1 MSNDDVPTDEPTAT
15 DPTSETDPT
24 SGSKAHDAKAHDH
37 DASTAAP
44 APKKKLLRLAAMVTL
59 VVGSIVLAKVTGV
72 DERLTPEAIRGF
84 MEGAGVLGFVLFLG
98 VFALGELVHVPGVF
112 FVAAAILAYGRGL
125 GGLAAYAGAVLSVI
139 VSFLVVR
146 GVGGQMLADVR
157 RPWLRKILA
166 GLERRPIRVV
176 AILRLILW
184 MAPPLNYALAMS
196 TVRLRDYMI
205 GSALGLLIPIALAS
219 LFFDWVV
226 ATFLVGH

>member
-1 MSNDDVPTDEPTAT
+1 VSTDDAPT
-15 DPTSETDPT
+15 DPT
-24 SGSKAHDAKAHDH
+24 AARDAARD
-37 DASTAAP
+37 TAARDTAARDTAEAGAP
-44 APKKKLLRLAAMVTL
+44 PQAPKKKLLRLAALVTL
-59 VVGSIVLAKVTGV
+59 IVGSIVLAKVTGV
-72 DERLTPEAIRGF
+72 SERLTPESIRGF
-84 MEGAGVLGFVLFLG
+84 MEGAGILGFLIFLG
-98 VFALGELVHVPGVF
+98 IFAVGELVHVPGVF

-125 GGLAAYAGAVLSVI
+125 GGVAAYAGAVLSVI

-157 RPWLRKILA
+157 RPFLRKILD

-196 TVRLRDYMI
+196 AVRFRDYVI

-226 ATFLVGH
+226 ATFLAG